1 MTRARIAEV
10 AALTLLCWLILT
22 LSVMGAGHAWEC

>member
-1 MTRARIAEV
+1 MTPARIAEV

-22 LSVMGAGHAWEC
+22 LSVMGAVHLGRC